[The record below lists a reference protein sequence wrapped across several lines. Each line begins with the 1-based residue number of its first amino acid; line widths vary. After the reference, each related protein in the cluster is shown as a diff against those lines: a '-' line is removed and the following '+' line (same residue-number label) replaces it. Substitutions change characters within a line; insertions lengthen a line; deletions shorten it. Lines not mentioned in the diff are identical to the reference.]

1 MLLLY
6 AKNVADMAEIH
17 QALPS
22 QFYLL
27 KPLLGQYFKEYFT
40 ADANIVT
47 VCDKAVT
54 ATLRC
59 TSKGFITQFCQ
70 RISVN

>member
-40 ADANIVT
+40 ADT
-47 VCDKAVT
+47 C
-54 ATLRC
+54 
-59 TSKGFITQFCQ
+59 SH
-70 RISVN
+70 RIMLMPIL